1 MKIVFMGTPDFAAA
15 SLEAILNAGYEVTAV
30 VTQPDK
36 PQGRSDKLIPSPV
49 KRVALEHGL
58 AVLQPERIK
67 RPEEIEKLRQFPA
80 DLYVV
85 AAFGQILSKEILDM
99 PRLGCV
105 NIHASL
111 LPKYRGAAPIQW
123 SILNGESE
131 TGITIMQMGLGI
143 DEGDILFQSRVPILP
158 TDTGDS
164 LFDKLTKEGAKTIV
178 EAIRLLEEGALTP
191 VKQDETQATH
201 VGKIDKAMGRLD
213 FSRSAREL
221 DRQIRALNS
230 WPSSF
235 TRYKN
240 KQLKIWGAIPLC
252 SDEIPDILTE
262 MEPGGIVKVEKD
274 AFYVQTGEGILKV
287 TDVQLEGKKRMAV
300 RDFLLGIKLQAGEIF
315 ER

>member
-1 MKIVFMGTPDFAAA
+1 MKIIFMGTPDFAAA
-15 SLEAILNAGYEVTAV
+15 SLEAILSAGYEVTAV

-49 KRVALEHGL
+49 KRVAQEHGL
-58 AVLQPERIK
+58 TVLQPERIK
-67 RPEEIEKLRQFPA
+67 RPEEVERLRGFFA
-80 DLYVV
+80 DLFVV
-85 AAFGQILSKEILDM
+85 AAFGQILSQEILDM
-99 PRLGCV
+99 PRFGCV

-123 SILNGESE
+123 SILNGEKE

-143 DEGDILFQSRVPILP
+143 DEGDILLQSRIPILP

-164 LFDKLTKEGAKTIV
+164 LFDKLTVEGAKTIV

-191 VKQDETQATH
+191 VRQDETLATH
-201 VGKIDKAMGRLD
+201 VGKIDKSMGRLD
-213 FSRSAREL
+213 FARSAVEL

-230 WPSSF
+230 WPSCF

-240 KQLKIWGAIPLC
+240 KQLKIWKAVPVC
-252 SDEIPDILTE
+252 SDEVMDKLDG
-262 MEPGGIVKVEKD
+262 MEPGTIVKAEKD
-274 AFYVQTGEGILKV
+274 AFYVQTGDGILKV

-300 RDFLLGIKLQAGEIF
+300 KDFLLGIKLQAGDIL

>member
-1 MKIVFMGTPDFAAA
+1 MKIIFMGTPDFAAA
-15 SLEAILNAGYEVTAV
+15 SLEAILSAGYEVTAV

-49 KRVALEHGL
+49 KRVAQEHGL
-58 AVLQPERIK
+58 TVLQPERIK
-67 RPEEIEKLRQFPA
+67 RPEEVERLRGFFA
-80 DLYVV
+80 DLFVV
-85 AAFGQILSKEILDM
+85 AAFGQILSQEILDM
-99 PRLGCV
+99 PRFGCV

-123 SILNGESE
+123 SILNGEKE

-143 DEGDILFQSRVPILP
+143 DEGDILLQSRIPILP

-164 LFDKLTKEGAKTIV
+164 LFDKLTVEGAKTIV

-191 VKQDETQATH
+191 VRQDETLATH
-201 VGKIDKAMGRLD
+201 VGKIDKSMGRLD
-213 FSRSAREL
+213 FARSAVEL

-230 WPSSF
+230 WPSCF

-240 KQLKIWGAIPLC
+240 KQLKIWKAVPVC
-252 SDEIPDILTE
+252 SDEVMDKLDG
-262 MEPGGIVKVEKD
+262 MEPGTIVKAEKD
-274 AFYVQTGEGILKV
+274 AFYVQTGDGILKV

-300 RDFLLGIKLQAGEIF
+300 KDFLLGVKLQAGDIL